1 MTLSCRNRLSALLV
15 AAGLMCAISSGAFAQ
30 AEYSEGKLKAF
41 VAATVAA
48 ETMARKWM
56 QVIDGTTS
64 ESLLDTYR
72 AQANADMIGAIR
84 GVEGITY
91 EEYVEM
97 VKAVRADPALAER
110 VQKIYMARIPQ

>member
-1 MTLSCRNRLSALLV
+1 MFRV
-15 AAGLMCAISSGAFAQ
+15 GFGAFRRVILAACLWGAVSASVQAQ
-30 AEYSEGKLKAF
+30 DGYSEEKLTAF

-48 ETMARKWM
+48 ESMARRWM
-56 QVIDGTTS
+56 QVIDSASS
-64 ESLLDTYR
+64 ESLADTYR

-97 VKAVRADPALAER
+97 VKAVRADPSLAER
-110 VQKIYMARIPQ
+110 VQEIYMARIPQ

>member
-1 MTLSCRNRLSALLV
+1 MIVPRCGYLRALLV
-15 AAGLMCAISSGAFAQ
+15 AVGLNCAIASGVFAQ
-30 AEYSEGKLKAF
+30 AEYSDDKLSAF

-48 ETMARKWM
+48 ESMARRWM

-64 ESLLDTYR
+64 ESLADTYR

-84 GVEGITY
+84 GTEGITY
-91 EEYVEM
+91 DEYVEM
-97 VKAVRADPALAER
+97 VKAVRADTALAQR